1 MKRAFTS
8 SRVHPRIE
16 VHAVRKSTTLQIQSR
31 IPLLDY
37 PFNGCILLLV
47 AFCGATT
54 VVETTAAEAIER
66 NPFFRTTRESIG
78 NRPSKR
84 LGFQIGPLV
93 LSTNAF
99 LRPSPRT
106 YSQNPISNVRHPFPH
121 PFCSSI
127 VIATNDYTSLRV
139 ITFFGTTMNLYRLRY
154 PLS

>member
-1 MKRAFTS
+1 MRSQVHEFIRALRFT
-8 SRVHPRIE
+8 
-16 VHAVRKSTTLQIQSR
+16 QSGN
-31 IPLLDY
+31 PLLCKSNPGFRY
-37 PFNGCILLLV
+37 WTIHSMGVFSCWL

-66 NPFFRTTRESIG
+66 IPFFRTTRESIG

-106 YSQNPISNVRHPFPH
+106 YSQDPISNVQHPFPH